1 VLPLFVSSSTS
12 VEKNLHRN
20 FQPLQQQ
27 SAIIAKD
34 TNFYTRSLEQVSYA
48 DRAVRLQWHDYDCL
62 NEVSISD
69 DMKNSKMI
77 IFTVFG
83 RLPYF
88 CATSHRNH
96 SVDYDRDL
104 ARSLN

>member
-1 VLPLFVSSSTS
+1 MRIGQFACSGMTM
-12 VEKNLHRN
+12 
-20 FQPLQQQ
+20 
-27 SAIIAKD
+27 I
-34 TNFYTRSLEQVSYA
+34 
-48 DRAVRLQWHDYDCL
+48 CL